1 VIESRQRKHDEI
13 YEQKANE
20 IIEMKLKLAQRLQND
35 SRLRVEQKQKQR
47 DYITKLQVEIKRKQE
62 EQRLNKLI
70 EIEREKGFLLDS
82 ELNEKRKL
90 INEKY

>member
-1 VIESRQRKHDEI
+1 
-13 YEQKANE
+13 
-20 IIEMKLKLAQRLQND
+20 MKLKLEQRLQND